1 METKK
6 ISAVTLV
13 NSDARPDECAV
24 RLKIID
30 SRLTDYPYANESI
43 LLDYYVNELTILFYT
58 ISEMKDQGKHV
69 LLTVL
74 MSTDFRSRYI
84 VNNSQWISRDT
95 KGSDMPGILA
105 NIINPKN
112 QTNKNGKE
120 NNQSR

>member
-1 METKK
+1 MKTKK
-6 ISAVTLV
+6 ISAVTLI
-13 NSDARPDECAV
+13 NSDELPDQCAV

-30 SRLTDYPYANESI
+30 SRLTDSPYANERI
-43 LLDYYVNELTILFYT
+43 LLDYYVNELTILFFT

-74 MSTDFRSRYI
+74 MSADFRPRYI

-112 QTNKNGKE
+112 QTNNNGKE
-120 NNQSR
+120 NNQF